1 MRIASATKVSIKRIG
16 TVQKKVLL
24 LLLGGLALGCSY
36 SPNQSFRVI
45 RLVRKE
51 WKNITKQSLENSIE
65 KLYKSHLVDMK
76 LKKDGSLE
84 VILTDNG
91 KKQALR
97 YNLDTF
103 QIKKPFR
110 WDKKWRVV
118 AFDIPEEK
126 RAVRDIFRDWLKR
139 LNFYKLQNSVFIHP
153 YDCRDEFNFLVE
165 LHRVRKYTRFIVAE
179 EVDNEIHLRKLF
191 NL

>member
-1 MRIASATKVSIKRIG
+1 MKGIGSVQKRI
-16 TVQKKVLL
+16 LL

-51 WKNITKQSLENSIE
+51 WGKITKQSLERAIE
-65 KLYKSHLVDMK
+65 KLYESHLVDMK

-84 VILTDNG
+84 AILTDNG
-91 KKQALR
+91 KKQALL

-110 WDKKWRVV
+110 WDKKWRMVI
-118 AFDIPEEK
+118 FDIPEEK
-126 RAVRDIFRDWLKR
+126 RVVRNVFRDWLKR
-139 LNFYKLQNSVFIHP
+139 LNFYKLQNSVFVHP
-153 YDCRDEFNFLVE
+153 YDCKSEYNFLVD
-165 LHRVRKYTRFIVAE
+165 LHGVRKYTRFVVAQE
-179 EVDNEIHLRKLF
+179 IDNELHLKSIF